1 MTNYNKQQTKQKK
14 LSNNSQTLTSLQ
26 KDSQTLKQ
34 PVSVKSAVNCYE
46 QKSLPNNHAGRTRW
60 RSLLSSRRQ
69 RLHWAIHSQ
78 GRARPPHQGVEGV
91 RGDVPGSGHVA
102 VHGHVRRA
110 SNCFRFIRRNESEGA
125 QRRVRTAPVAN
136 QGRRNLRRDETA
148 GAQRRIREALVANQ
162 EDSSSQGIHRTSSPN
177 SCRIGGAGF
186 LLDSLST
193 QRPRTEYFGY
203 SSALTRTLQ
212 SCPVSSR
219 RCAN

>member
-1 MTNYNKQQTKQKK
+1 MTNYNKQQTKQKQ

-78 GRARPPHQGVEGV
+78 RRARPPHQGVEGV
-91 RGDVPGSGHVA
+91 RVGAPGFGHVA
-102 VHGHVRRA
+102 VRGNA
-110 SNCFRFIRRNESEGA
+110 SSRGGVCFRFIRRNESAGA

-136 QGRRNLRRDETA
+136 QGRRNLRRDEA
-148 GAQRRIREALVANQ
+148 A
-162 EDSSSQGIHRTSSPN
+162 
-177 SCRIGGAGF
+177 
-186 LLDSLST
+186 
-193 QRPRTEYFGY
+193 
-203 SSALTRTLQ
+203 
-212 SCPVSSR
+212 
-219 RCAN
+219 